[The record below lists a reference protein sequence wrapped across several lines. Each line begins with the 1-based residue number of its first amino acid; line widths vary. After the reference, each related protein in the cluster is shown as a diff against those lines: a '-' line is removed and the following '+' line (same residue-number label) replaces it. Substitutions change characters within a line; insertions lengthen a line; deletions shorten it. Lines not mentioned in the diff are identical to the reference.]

1 MLKRTIGVFLTAVAA
16 AVAVHT
22 VLEPLYHV
30 SGDGQPY
37 SPVWNILDPLMAVAI
52 VLGLVLGYRRKQE
65 AEAQGGE
72 AGVTREYLVANI
84 QLYGLLCVGILFLLE
99 LVQPAHA
106 RLHRAGRRY
115 GLPGVDSDRCHPSAP
130 VGRHGDPSPGREG
143 SRRGDRRE
151 ATSRRGHSGAGR
163 SRALPR
169 GIHVIQQER

>member
-52 VLGLVLGYRRKQE
+52 VLGLILGYRRKQE

-72 AGVTREYLVANI
+72 AGVTREYLAANI
-84 QLYGLLCVGILFLLE
+84 QLYGLLCVGILFFWSWFNLLMPAFTAPGDDTVS
-99 LVQPAHA
+99 LVWILIDAT
-106 RLHRAGRRY
+106 
-115 GLPGVDSDRCHPSAP
+115 LPLLL
-130 VGRHGDPSPGREG
+130 
-143 SRRGDRRE
+143 
-151 ATSRRGHSGAGR
+151 GAM
-163 SRALPR
+163 
-169 GIHVIQQER
+169 GIHLLRGRA

>member
-72 AGVTREYLVANI
+72 AGVTREYLAANI
-84 QLYGLLCVGILFLLE
+84 QLFGLLCVGILFFWSWFNLLMPAFTAPGDDTVS
-99 LVQPAHA
+99 LVWILIDAT
-106 RLHRAGRRY
+106 
-115 GLPGVDSDRCHPSAP
+115 LPLLLGAMGIHLLR
-130 VGRHGDPSPGREG
+130 GRE
-143 SRRGDRRE
+143 
-151 ATSRRGHSGAGR
+151 
-163 SRALPR
+163 
-169 GIHVIQQER
+169 

>member
-72 AGVTREYLVANI
+72 AGVTREYLAANI
-84 QLYGLLCVGILFLLE
+84 QLYGLLCVGILFFWSWFNLLMPAFTAPGDDTVS
-99 LVQPAHA
+99 LVWILIDAT
-106 RLHRAGRRY
+106 
-115 GLPGVDSDRCHPSAP
+115 LPLLL
-130 VGRHGDPSPGREG
+130 
-143 SRRGDRRE
+143 
-151 ATSRRGHSGAGR
+151 GAM
-163 SRALPR
+163 
-169 GIHVIQQER
+169 GIHLLRGRA

>member
-52 VLGLVLGYRRKQE
+52 VLGLILGYRRKQE

-72 AGVTREYLVANI
+72 AGVTREYLAANI
-84 QLYGLLCVGILFLLE
+84 QLFGLLCVGILFFWSWFNLLMPAFTAPGDDTVS
-99 LVQPAHA
+99 LVWILIDAT
-106 RLHRAGRRY
+106 
-115 GLPGVDSDRCHPSAP
+115 LPLLL
-130 VGRHGDPSPGREG
+130 
-143 SRRGDRRE
+143 
-151 ATSRRGHSGAGR
+151 GAM
-163 SRALPR
+163 
-169 GIHVIQQER
+169 GIHLLRGRA